1 MSLLA
6 VAALL
11 IVAYFLAESGLT
23 FIAAIV
29 FLLAVLQALSNRSEA
44 AAPPGIPAG
53 AGQRPVIVTTSGG
66 EIPKTVK
73 VVVKNPWPGTDLYED
88 FQTYLGGVVEWP
100 IRILL
105 RIFTG
110 KIGKKKSA
118 MHYKFGD
125 NPSH

>member
-6 VAALL
+6 VVALL
-11 IVAYFLAESGLT
+11 IVAYFLAEAGLT

-29 FLLAVLQALSNRSEA
+29 FLIAVLQALSNKSEA
-44 AAPPGIPAG
+44 AQPYASYAG

-88 FQTYLGGVVEWP
+88 FQTYIGGVLEWP
-100 IRILL
+100 FRLL
-105 RIFTG
+105 IRIFTG
-110 KIGKKKSA
+110 KVGKKKSA
-118 MHYKFGD
+118 LQYKFGD
-125 NPSH
+125 LPEH